1 VVAKRKAPSGAKRAA
16 RAPQVGTGPL
26 PDDFEAAMIELRA
39 IVEALEADDG
49 GLESAVAHYERGV
62 AVQRRAEELL
72 AAARLRVEELLPS
85 GAVSP
90 LDSDDDESD
99 DDDDDDDEEA

>member
-1 VVAKRKAPSGAKRAA
+1 MAANRTGPRSAKRGA
-16 RAPQVGTGPL
+16 RAPRPGTDPL
-26 PDDFEAAMIELRA
+26 PSDFEAAMVELRA

-49 GLESAVAHYERGV
+49 GLESAVAQYERGV

-85 GAVSP
+85 GAISP
-90 LDSDDDESD
+90 LDVDDEG
-99 DDDDDDDEEA
+99 DDDDDEEG

>member
-1 VVAKRKAPSGAKRAA
+1 MGN
-16 RAPQVGTGPL
+16 GPL

-39 IVEALEADDG
+39 IVEALETDDG
-49 GLESAVAHYERGV
+49 GVESAVAHYERGV

-85 GAVSP
+85 GTISP
-90 LDSDDDESD
+90 LDLDDETD
-99 DDDDDDDEEA
+99 EEIDDEEEEE

>member
-1 VVAKRKAPSGAKRAA
+1 MV
-16 RAPQVGTGPL
+16 
-26 PDDFEAAMIELRA
+26 ELRA

-49 GLESAVAHYERGV
+49 GLESAVAQYERGV

-85 GAVSP
+85 GAISP
-90 LDSDDDESD
+90 LDVDDEG
-99 DDDDDDDEEA
+99 DDDDDEEG

>member
-1 VVAKRKAPSGAKRAA
+1 MGN
-16 RAPQVGTGPL
+16 GPL

-39 IVEALEADDG
+39 IVEALETDDG

-85 GAVSP
+85 GTISP
-90 LDSDDDESD
+90 LDLDDETD
-99 DDDDDDDEEA
+99 EEIDDEEEEE

>member
-16 RAPQVGTGPL
+16 RGAHAGTEPL
-26 PDDFEAAMIELRA
+26 PNDFEAAMIELRA

-99 DDDDDDDEEA
+99 DDDDDDEEA

>member
-1 VVAKRKAPSGAKRAA
+1 MRKAQGGAKRGA
-16 RAPQVGTGPL
+16 RASHAGAGRL
-26 PDDFEAAMIELRA
+26 PDDFESAMVELRA

-49 GLESAVAHYERGV
+49 GLESAVAQYERGV

-90 LDSDDDESD
+90 LDGVDEA
-99 DDDDDDDEEA
+99 DDDDDEDEGE

>member
-1 VVAKRKAPSGAKRAA
+1 
-16 RAPQVGTGPL
+16 
-26 PDDFEAAMIELRA
+26 MIELRA

-99 DDDDDDDEEA
+99 DDDGDDEEA

>member
-1 VVAKRKAPSGAKRAA
+1 MGN
-16 RAPQVGTGPL
+16 GPL

-39 IVEALEADDG
+39 IVEALETDDG

-62 AVQRRAEELL
+62 AVQRRAEDLL

-85 GAVSP
+85 GTISP
-90 LDSDDDESD
+90 LDLDDETD
-99 DDDDDDDEEA
+99 EEIDDEEEEE

>member
-1 VVAKRKAPSGAKRAA
+1 MLFRS
-16 RAPQVGTGPL
+16 
-26 PDDFEAAMIELRA
+26 
-39 IVEALEADDG
+39 EALETDDG

-85 GAVSP
+85 GTISP
-90 LDSDDDESD
+90 LDLDDETD
-99 DDDDDDDEEA
+99 EEIDDEEEEE